1 MIGGLPNGDAI
12 IFALVVTLLLPIKG
26 ILFFFLLL
34 VFKLRARSAFLTGLS
49 LTNFSE
55 FGLIVASLILP
66 EWLVPLALAV
76 SLSFLISAPLYKSAQ
91 PLYENVLL
99 TANDVEAKILAS
111 QKLRKYGFT
120 GVIISHS
127 SFAEDAAAI
136 NAAGANYTHQTFS
149 ETGIGLAKHLLKE
162 VDKEQQAG

>member
-76 SLSFLISAPLYKSAQ
+76 SLSFLISAPL
-91 PLYENVLL
+91 
-99 TANDVEAKILAS
+99 
-111 QKLRKYGFT
+111 
-120 GVIISHS
+120 
-127 SFAEDAAAI
+127 
-136 NAAGANYTHQTFS
+136 
-149 ETGIGLAKHLLKE
+149 
-162 VDKEQQAG
+162 

>member
-1 MIGGLPNGDAI
+1 MQAPN
-12 IFALVVTLLLPIKG
+12 LK
-26 ILFFFLLL
+26 
-34 VFKLRARSAFLTGLS
+34 
-49 LTNFSE
+49 
-55 FGLIVASLILP
+55 
-66 EWLVPLALAV
+66 
-76 SLSFLISAPLYKSAQ
+76 Y
-91 PLYENVLL
+91 VLL
-99 TANDVEAKILAS
+99 TANDVEAKVIAS